1 MSSGK
6 RKRAEEKEEVKNKVK
21 PNISTYHLYG
31 YSRLSSYQ
39 MQSNPLKNLVVLF
52 LFWPSLILKY
62 ILSVVTAFP

>member
-39 MQSNPLKNLVVLF
+39 MQSNSRF
-52 LFWPSLILKY
+52 LTSIKEFSSFVFIL
-62 ILSVVTAFP
+62 AFTDP